1 MSSFPNPAG
10 KLLFS
15 LLSSH
20 HSNTHDFFN
29 IYSIFLADP
38 LNSLI
43 LKTQQLLY
51 QETRSSHS
59 NIQFP
64 VKLLGPSESVFTKL
78 TLHTEFLNNHITLA
92 AGARTG
98 LMSSLST
105 HLKGNKN
112 KTLSLEPQQ
121 AG

>member
-1 MSSFPNPAG
+1 M
-10 KLLFS
+10 
-15 LLSSH
+15 
-20 HSNTHDFFN
+20 
-29 IYSIFLADP
+29 
-38 LNSLI
+38 
-43 LKTQQLLY
+43 QQLLY

-59 NIQFP
+59 NIHFP
-64 VKLLGPSESVFTKL
+64 VKLLESSESVFTKL

-92 AGARTG
+92 AGARMG
-98 LMSSLST
+98 LMSSLTT